1 MAANVVQPPEYD
13 PDRHS
18 LSESEVQRIVEFCRR
33 LVAGNSAFEVTSR
46 TDSGGVRWVEITGP
60 RQLTI
65 RKSAG
70 LYAALIGGGRSMI
83 ATSGLDEI
91 LARVEKMLVQDAP
104 A

>member
-1 MAANVVQPPEYD
+1 MAANVVQPPDHD

-18 LSESEVQRIVEFCRR
+18 LSESEVRRIVEFGQR
-33 LVAGNSAFEVTSR
+33 LVAYDRAFEVTSR
-46 TDSGGVRWVEITGP
+46 TDSGGVRSVEITGP

-91 LARVEKMLVQDAP
+91 LARVEKMFVQDVP